1 MALLPSIQ
9 PAAVPVQINFKFFF
23 DRAGVAAHISK
34 KKKMGL
40 WRAGSVVMQI
50 ARRSIKKM
58 GMAKPTL
65 KVQKTY
71 SSLTLGQISQLPGAT
86 TERLGVMRDDR
97 GRFLKGSGGLSSRDG
112 LLTESDR
119 KKVLQRI
126 KEIKR
131 RDASRAGTPPH
142 THGGQLRN
150 SIVYAYDPS
159 SESVVVGGFMR
170 GIPRIVSLHEF
181 GGTQRMQAWA
191 WIPQEGN
198 TRRVTGIIG
207 WWAVGR
213 EPYRNP
219 GNWQPMGPK
228 WQENFQ
234 YPARPYM
241 QPALMRGILSGR
253 IPRGFGSGVNMSG
266 MPGT

>member
-58 GMAKPTL
+58 GMARPKL
-65 KVQKTY
+65 KVMTQN
-71 SSLTLGQISQLPGAT
+71 SGRSLRSLA
-86 TERLGVMRDDR
+86 
-97 GRFLKGSGGLSSRDG
+97 
-112 LLTESDR
+112 SD
-119 KKVLQRI
+119 LAMTG
-126 KEIKR
+126 KR
-131 RDASRAGTPPH
+131 RDYNLAEKLMQRSFEVRFKPPSKPGTPPH

-191 WIPQEGN
+191 WISSDS
-198 TRRVTGIIG
+198 RKYSGIIG
-207 WWAVGR
+207 WWPVGR
-213 EPYRNP
+213 DPHLRRNR
-219 GNWQPMGPK
+219 WQPMGPK